1 MVITDPKT
9 KRYIRVMVAHAPS
22 AYKVQVYMC
31 LFRLICSAP
40 VVGNEES
47 ARFDGWHKPSV
58 EKVAEKTLINFVK
71 VGDFSISNR
80 PETVRFLRYI
90 PSEVESEIIFM
101 LGNTV
106 IGIQDSNPSKSVLK
120 LVKFI
125 DKEVQNERLYSEYRV
140 HIVNHPLSQ
149 SCMRYIKRI
158 FAAASASM
166 SPASP

>member
-1 MVITDPKT
+1 M
-9 KRYIRVMVAHAPS
+9 
-22 AYKVQVYMC
+22 
-31 LFRLICSAP
+31 
-40 VVGNEES
+40 VGNEES
-47 ARFDGWHKPSV
+47 ARFDGWHKPTV

-80 PETVRFLRYI
+80 SETVRFLRYI

-125 DKEVQNERLYSEYRV
+125 DKELQGG
-140 HIVNHPLSQ
+140 
-149 SCMRYIKRI
+149 
-158 FAAASASM
+158 
-166 SPASP
+166 